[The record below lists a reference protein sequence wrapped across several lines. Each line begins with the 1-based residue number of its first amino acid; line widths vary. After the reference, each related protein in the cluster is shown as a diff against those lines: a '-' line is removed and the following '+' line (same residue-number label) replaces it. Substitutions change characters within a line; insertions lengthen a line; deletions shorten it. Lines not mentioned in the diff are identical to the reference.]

1 MEATRATNA
10 LMPTIH
16 TNELVWA
23 YIRGYPSW
31 PGVVEEILENG
42 RYKIHFFGDYTR
54 ATVTRRCIMN
64 YFEGFQQFSSNF
76 GNIKLRKAVEEAKF
90 FLLGC
95 DAIDECY
102 VCKILK
108 YKTNYNKNI
117 TPNK

>member
-1 MEATRATNA
+1 MNKIIQTKRKITVRPKISRTMEATRATNA

-42 RYKIHFFGDYTR
+42 RYKIHFFGDYTH

-76 GNIKLRKAVEEAKF
+76 GNIK
-90 FLLGC
+90 
-95 DAIDECY
+95 
-102 VCKILK
+102 
-108 YKTNYNKNI
+108 
-117 TPNK
+117 